1 MRSEHRGSDV
11 DPRGVGVRQ
20 SRCLGDFVVV
30 GLEFGVFHDEKLRRG
45 GNVSDDCG
53 GGSNVPNQV
62 SEHLILLGFGCRS
75 HFLVSGF

>member
-30 GLEFGVFHDEKLRRG
+30 GLEFGVFHHEKLRAKRD
-45 GNVSDDCG
+45 VSDDCDG
-53 GGSNVPNQV
+53 GAMC
-62 SEHLILLGFGCRS
+62 LTRYRS
-75 HFLVSGF
+75 ISSSLDSVAGAIFW